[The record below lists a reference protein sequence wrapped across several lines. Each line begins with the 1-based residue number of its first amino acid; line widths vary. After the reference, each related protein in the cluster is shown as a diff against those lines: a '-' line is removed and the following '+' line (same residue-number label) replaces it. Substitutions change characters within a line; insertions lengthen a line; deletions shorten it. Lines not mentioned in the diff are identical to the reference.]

1 MRNGSRLHL
10 LPLLGLPWE
19 THQLI
24 GLVDLTFCH
33 LQLCDCVFPRYVLAW
48 KPRTSRFGI
57 VLMRPLLPKQP
68 DLISLAGTGT
78 TRGPER
84 RSPLPQGP
92 FRTLRLVEYEGVFE
106 EVQ

>member
-24 GLVDLTFCH
+24 GLVDLTAFY
-33 LQLCDCVFPRYVLAW
+33 LQLCDGVFPSYVLAW
-48 KPRTSRFGI
+48 QPRTSRCGV
-57 VLMRPLLPKQP
+57 VLMSPLLPKQP
-68 DLISLAGTGT
+68 ESISPTGTRT

>member
-1 MRNGSRLHL
+1 MRDGAWGDSLSTPRRKRDSRNGSRLHL

-24 GLVDLTFCH
+24 GLVDLTAFY
-33 LQLCDCVFPRYVLAW
+33 LQLCDGVFPSYVLAW
-48 KPRTSRFGI
+48 QPRTS
-57 VLMRPLLPKQP
+57 P
-68 DLISLAGTGT
+68 GTGT